1 MPNYRNS
8 VIYKICCRDPAVK
21 DVYIGSTTN
30 LRSRR
35 AHHSSCAQ
43 NPEREQYVDFVYDFI
58 REHGGW
64 DNWQVVQL
72 EAFPCD
78 TKTEL
83 LMKEREWCEK
93 TNSTLNA
100 QVRRRNE
107 DHQPTYYERNREEI
121 LRKRKIR
128 YDIEQN
134 RTRTMRKKIK
144 ELEEKEKRDEAELAE
159 LEKKILALQHSQP
172 LAKVE

>member
-8 VIYKICCRDPAVK
+8 VIYKICCRDPAVE

-35 AHHSSCAQ
+35 AHHSACAQ
-43 NPEREQYVDFVYDFI
+43 NPEREQYVDYVYDFI
-58 REHGGW
+58 RDHGGW

-93 TNSTLNA
+93 ANSTLNTR
-100 QVRRRNE
+100 VRRRNE
-107 DHQPTYYERNREEI
+107 DHPPTYYERNREEI
-121 LRKRKIR
+121 LRKSKIR

-134 RTRTMRKKIK
+134 RIRTMRKKLK
-144 ELEEKEKRDEAELAE
+144 ELEEKEKREEAELAE
-159 LEKKILALQHSQP
+159 LEKKILALQH
-172 LAKVE
+172 